1 VRGPWTD
8 ISPVTTPAEPDPI
21 SPLEALLEL
30 PRSAGEDTLEDFLV
44 TVADTVCRS
53 AGFASVVIN
62 LYRPAFDDY
71 EAVVVIGAG
80 SEELLGKTV
89 ESAHFQ
95 RIFAQADQ
103 PLPGVF
109 FLAEESGFWE
119 DIPEVYTPELA
130 PSDEPNAWR
139 AGDGLL
145 VFLSDPSGAPLAM
158 FSMDEPLSGLR
169 PTADE
174 LRLISAIC
182 SHAESALTVARRTE
196 MAAEHA
202 RVLSL
207 LLETFPALPVA
218 PTVEELLQLAV
229 RTIVPG
235 LGFERCTVYLAE
247 GPELVLRAA
256 AGWEEPGPLRDRL
269 VVAEIEP
276 LLDPVREQAGCF
288 LGSARELFGQ
298 HPGQR
303 SRRNGRGATAWS
315 DHCLLVPCL
324 CVDGALLGLF
334 VIEDPLDR
342 LLPTSD
348 RRRAVRL
355 LVDQVAAALRSRGI
369 A

>member
-1 VRGPWTD
+1 MT
-8 ISPVTTPAEPDPI
+8 SSAEPDPI

-30 PRSAGEDTLEDFLV
+30 PRSAGEDTLDDFLV
-44 TVADTVCRS
+44 TVADTVCRA

-80 SEELLGKTV
+80 SEALLGKTV

-95 RIFAQADQ
+95 RIFAEAEQ

-109 FLAEESGFWE
+109 FLSDESGFWE
-119 DIPEVYTPELA
+119 DIPEVFTPDIE
-130 PSDEPNAWR
+130 PVDDPNAWR

-169 PTADE
+169 PGSDE

-207 LLETFPALPVA
+207 LLERFPALSVA
-218 PTVEELLQLAV
+218 PSIDELLRIAV
-229 RTIVPG
+229 DTIVPG
-235 LGFERCTVYLAE
+235 LGFERCVAYLAE
-247 GPELVLRAA
+247 GGALVLRAA
-256 AGWEEPGPLRDRL
+256 AGWGDEEPPRERL
-269 VVAEIEP
+269 QVAEIEP
-276 LLDPVREQAGCF
+276 LVDPAREQAGCF
-288 LGSARELFGQ
+288 LGSARGLFGDR
-298 HPGQR
+298 GEER

-324 CVDGALLGLF
+324 GVDGVLRGLF
-334 VIEDPLDR
+334 VIEDPVDR

-355 LVDQVAAALRSRGI
+355 LVDQVAAALLRALGPRLLKR
-369 A
+369 